1 MVLRSELLKVA
12 GTVAVVAAGH
22 QVATGLRGVRGE
34 GSPPATRSPNVD
46 SEIRFY
52 AGWYAVAGM
61 AMHRAARNPG
71 FDRALRPLIE
81 AGWGLAF
88 VSRCL
93 SLKGVGRPDNFFIGL
108 AALEA
113 AMAVALVANPPRPG
127 P

>member
-1 MVLRSELLKVA
+1 MVLRSELLRVA
-12 GTVAVVAAGH
+12 GTVAVLAAGH
-22 QVATGLRGVRGE
+22 QVATGLRGVRSD

-52 AGWYAVAGM
+52 AGWYAVAGI
-61 AMHRAARNPG
+61 AMRRAGRNPG

-88 VSRCL
+88 LSRCL
-93 SLKGVGRPDNFFIGL
+93 SLKDVGRPDNFFVGL

-113 AMAVALVANPPRPG
+113 AIAVALVTNPPQPAQ
-127 P
+127 